1 MNDTPT
7 DPLIREILALRE
19 LPVSALRERYLA
31 VFGEES
37 TSRNKDYLFKR
48 IAYRMQEQR
57 YGGLSP
63 RAKARA
69 AELADKA
76 PVRRRPPRSVASVR
90 RAPRAAATTM
100 GIGWR

>member
-1 MNDTPT
+1 MNDMPT

-48 IAYRMQEQR
+48 IAYRMQSSATAGSR
-57 YGGLSP
+57 RGRRPAPPSSRTRHP
-63 RAKARA
+63 C
-69 AELADKA
+69 AD
-76 PVRRRPPRSVASVR
+76 VRRGAW
-90 RAPRAAATTM
+90 RA
-100 GIGWR
+100 

>member
-48 IAYRMQEQR
+48 IAYRMQE
-57 YGGLSP
+57 
-63 RAKARA
+63 
-69 AELADKA
+69 
-76 PVRRRPPRSVASVR
+76 
-90 RAPRAAATTM
+90 
-100 GIGWR
+100 

>member
-37 TSRNKDYLFKR
+37 TSRNKDYAERADMRSRQATARVLRSKR
-48 IAYRMQEQR
+48 
-57 YGGLSP
+57 
-63 RAKARA
+63 
-69 AELADKA
+69 
-76 PVRRRPPRSVASVR
+76 PRSTPHIAHAFGGRMILRFLGPEACMATGAASWR
-90 RAPRAAATTM
+90 SEGERA
-100 GIGWR
+100 